1 MTETTHEALVRQT
14 AAAEALL
21 AYFQDQRDGLQA
33 DIGTA
38 QAAYASLVANLKGVV
53 TSQMHFTG
61 VVDPDEPN
69 PTNVDGGTFTTIA
82 ALIAAAPAG
91 SYVVIYLV
99 AGKTHEISTAIV
111 LLRQRISFYRINAG
125 SRPVIKLTA
134 YLAGGY
140 NAMHGFRFNHGG
152 GYISVQECDVE
163 LPFAKVDPALPW
175 SATVAFC
182 GQTVGNI
189 QQLGLWGVKITG
201 GAGLAMMHTP
211 GAVSLLSTYS
221 VTLDGNVHFF
231 NGGAGGVALL
241 SHNTTTLLNGASIA
255 SYSPSANIII
265 S

>member
-1 MTETTHEALVRQT
+1 MATSTEQLNDAITALMG
-14 AAAEALL
+14 AAAAYNGKKSEIDGALAASQAGYSAL
-21 AYFQDQRDGLQA
+21 A
-33 DIGTA
+33 
-38 QAAYASLVANLKGVV
+38 ANLKGVV

-111 LLRQRISFYRINAG
+111 LLRQRISFYRIGAG

-134 YLAGGY
+134 YSTGAHNNL
-140 NAMHGFRFNHGG
+140 NGFRFNSGG

-201 GAGLAMMHTP
+201 GSGLAMMHTP